1 MNRMGKAGKM
11 GGTGRT
17 LGAIVLVAAVG
28 VSPAVAQQPPADTVP
43 PASVAESTYT
53 FRSGAIT
60 LEGTLARPRAGGR
73 VPVAVIVAGSGP
85 TDRNGNAAGL
95 RSNAYAQLAWR
106 LAERGVASLR
116 YDKRVL
122 PSARGAFD
130 PSALTFDDL
139 AADLAAAAR
148 SLQGDQRFA
157 EVVIIGHSEG
167 GALAIRAV
175 KNGLEVSGLAL
186 VSTAGRTLTAI
197 LHEQLGRQVDPATLA
212 RFDTAMTRYL
222 AGEDP
227 GEVPAPLMP
236 LFLPANRRYTQTVA
250 EFDPVAELAATT
262 LPVLILQGAADIQVR
277 VADAEALQR
286 ARSDALLAVLPATNH
301 VLKVVTDTTIAAQ
314 LPAYQDPTIPIV
326 PRLIDELVSWISVLR

>member
-1 MNRMGKAGKM
+1 MNRTGK
-11 GGTGRT
+11 TGR
-17 LGAIVLVAAVG
+17 AVAVIAAVASAG
-28 VSPAVAQQPPADTVP
+28 AGRAVAQQPPADTVP
-43 PASVAESTYT
+43 PASVVESPYT

-73 VPVAVIVAGSGP
+73 VPVALIVAGSGP
-85 TDRNGNAAGL
+85 TDRNGNAGGL
-95 RSNAYAQLAWR
+95 RTNAYAQLAWR

-122 PSARGAFD
+122 PSARGGFD

-139 AADLAAAAR
+139 AADLTAGAR
-148 SLQGDQRFA
+148 SLQGDPRFA
-157 EVVIIGHSEG
+157 EVVVIGHSEG

-186 VSTAGRTLTAI
+186 ISTAGRTMTAI

-212 RFDTAMTRYL
+212 RFDSAMTRYL

-236 LFLPANRRYTQTVA
+236 LFLPVNRRYTQTVA
-250 EFDPVAELAATT
+250 EFDPVAELGVTT
-262 LPVLILQGAADIQVR
+262 LPVLILQGAADLQVT
-277 VADAEALQR
+277 VADAQALQR
-286 ARSDALLAVLPATNH
+286 ARSDALLTILPAANH
-301 VLKVVTDTTIAAQ
+301 VLKAVTDTTIAAQ